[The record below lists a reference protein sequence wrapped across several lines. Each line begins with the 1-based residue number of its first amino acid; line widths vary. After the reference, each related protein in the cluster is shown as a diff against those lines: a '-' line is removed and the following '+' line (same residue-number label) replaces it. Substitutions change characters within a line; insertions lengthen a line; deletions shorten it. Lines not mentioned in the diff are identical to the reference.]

1 MEMLPNDVRQH
12 RFKKS
17 VRGYDTDEV
26 DQFLEHLATVL
37 EDALTARQS
46 AEEVAAR
53 YEQDVNRFREQESAL
68 KRAVLTVEQ
77 AMASARDSS
86 VKELETLKR
95 SAEVKARQI
104 IHEAEMESRGLEQD
118 MKFLKESRQGM
129 IEQIRAFCRAQLAT
143 LDTLDRPDRAREAAR
158 QAVMPKRAAPTLPP
172 RPPAPAVSVSQPAPL
187 AKEPDPEP
195 TPESPILPA
204 AHAET
209 RDAKPWQPERITR
222 SEIDEKLDSA
232 IGDTDDG
239 AADKAVAYP
248 PPLVPTTKSQGD
260 R

>member
-37 EDALTARQS
+37 EDALNARLK
-46 AEEVAAR
+46 AEEVSAR
-53 YEQDVNRFREQESAL
+53 SENDIKRFRDQEGAL
-68 KRAVLTVEQ
+68 KKAVLTVEQ

-95 SAEVKARQI
+95 TAEVKARQI
-104 IHEAEMESRGLEQD
+104 IHEAELESRRLEQD

-143 LDTLDRPDRAREAAR
+143 LESLDRPDRAREAAR
-158 QAVMPKRAAPTLPP
+158 QAVMPKPAKPTLPP
-172 RPPAPAVSVSQPAPL
+172 RPPAPAVTPSAPVPAVSVGEPEAEPQPQKP
-187 AKEPDPEP
+187 AKV
-195 TPESPILPA
+195 
-204 AHAET
+204 ET
-209 RDAKPWQPERITR
+209 RDAKPWQPERVAR
-222 SEIDEKLDSA
+222 SEVDQQLDDALGTSESTTDES
-232 IGDTDDG
+232 
-239 AADKAVAYP
+239 AVAYP
-248 PPLVPTTKSQGD
+248 PPLVPNTKAQGD

>member
-37 EDALTARQS
+37 EDALNARQK

-53 YEQDVNRFREQESAL
+53 SDQEITRFREQESAL
-68 KRAVLTVEQ
+68 KKAVLTVEQ

-95 SAEVKARQI
+95 TAEVKARQI
-104 IHEAEMESRGLEQD
+104 IHEAELESRRLEQD

-129 IEQIRAFCRAQLAT
+129 IEQIRAFCKAQLAT
-143 LDTLDRPDRAREAAR
+143 LESLDRPDRAREAAR

-172 RPPAPAVSVSQPAPL
+172 RPPAPAVTT
-187 AKEPDPEP
+187 PEP
-195 TPESPILPA
+195 VSPASEPEPASESPSPTEA
-204 AHAET
+204 KVES
-209 RDAKPWQPERITR
+209 RDAKPWQPERVER
-222 SEIDEKLDSA
+222 SEVDQKLDSA
-232 IGDTDDG
+232 FGVNDDSSE
-239 AADKAVAYP
+239 DPVVAYP
-248 PPLVPTTKSQGD
+248 PPLVPNTKTPGD

>member
-37 EDALTARQS
+37 EDALNARLK

-53 YEQDVNRFREQESAL
+53 TDNEIKRFRDQEGAL
-68 KRAVLTVEQ
+68 KKAVLTVEQ

-86 VKELETLKR
+86 VKELENVKR
-95 SAEVKARQI
+95 TAEVKARQI
-104 IHEAEMESRGLEQD
+104 IQEAELESRRLEQD

-129 IEQIRAFCRAQLAT
+129 IEQIRAFCKAQLAT
-143 LDTLDRPDRAREAAR
+143 LESLDRPDRAREAAR

-172 RPPAPAVSVSQPAPL
+172 RPPAPAVTVSEPVPL
-187 AKEPDPEP
+187 ASEPEP
-195 TPESPILPA
+195 KSVPPTPPEMKV
-204 AHAET
+204 ET
-209 RDAKPWQPERITR
+209 RDAKPWQPERVER
-222 SEIDEKLDSA
+222 SEVDQQLDSA
-232 IGDTDDG
+232 FGDDDDS
-239 AADKAVAYP
+239 ADTPVVAFP
-248 PPLVPTTKSQGD
+248 PPLVPNTKSQGD